1 MIRLYIILGM
11 LATFSPANTQVV
23 TDPELSL
30 KLEGLT
36 NFNAIKKTVLDDYT
50 EKLSALTPAD
60 SLERKKIMRSL
71 KMWNR
76 DFWISE
82 YYVNEKGEIGN
93 VNEINLQTYEAFKR
107 TTRSASN
114 RSQPINWISQGPTNV
129 NFNLTHGEGIGRIDV
144 IEFNP
149 YNANIIYAGS
159 AHGGLF
165 KTVDGGANWASV
177 SSFLPSLG
185 ISGIAIDPT
194 NTDVIY
200 VLTGDANS
208 SGGCFNGG
216 ACTQLGEYISAS
228 QGVFKTY
235 DGGINWF
242 KTGPLGSGIYNG
254 RKLIIDPSNP
264 NILIAATSVG
274 IFRTMDGGNTW
285 ANVSGGTANYWDIEF
300 KPTDPGVV
308 YAVGANTFNK
318 STNNGTAFTPI
329 TVMGLDSSTRISM
342 AVTPAN
348 PNRVV
353 LFAGKSVSGGGILV
367 GIFSSDNSGDAFNL
381 LYNDNNNNLFNNYI
395 DINNT
400 NSQVNY
406 NNTIAISPA
415 NENIILVGG
424 LCIWST
430 HDGGYHWTQ
439 ETAYWAPSSILHDYA
454 HPDTHFLVFDSNGT
468 LYCGNDGGV
477 YRGDP
482 DGNEWNWPFI
492 NNGMNATQF
501 YHFER
506 QNDED
511 MLWGGAQDN
520 GILAQNSGGTF
531 DMYYGGDGYD
541 EMTDRDY
548 LVADGDNDD
557 VYFSFNN
564 SIRKDCAVGS
574 CDISVPMNTNFFA
587 NLAMS
592 PDLEDKI
599 YAGYQT
605 STYISYNAGSDWTNM
620 GNVPGNWCIS
630 TCPSNTNIFYAAGNN
645 AGYAGGLRKWQSSGM
660 WTDLTPALIAAN
672 YNSNL
677 KITDIDVDPFDA
689 NKVYI
694 SVAGTTANAKVF
706 RTLDGGSTWE
716 SLSPFELPNVPVF
729 SVKKDFNDGV
739 YAGTS
744 IGVFYKR
751 NNVNYWEYFSNG
763 LPPVPVSEIELWFDT
778 EVWISTFGRGIWN
791 TSQYQSCQSN
801 LTLAGDVQ
809 GNYFK
814 EASNEITS
822 SQLIKGGDGT
832 YVKYNRGNRITLIPG
847 FKATYGSRFKTYSSG
862 CGGNI
867 D

>member
-1 MIRLYIILGM
+1 MKRFLVIIGF
-11 LATFSPANTQVV
+11 LAYTCDMASQISP
-23 TDPELSL
+23 DPELNV

-36 NFNAIKKTVLDDYT
+36 NFNEIKNTVLGHYN
-50 EKLSALTPAD
+50 EKLSALTPTD
-60 SLERKKIMRSL
+60 TIGRKKIMRAL

-76 DFWISE
+76 EFWIGE
-82 YYVNEKGEIGN
+82 YYTNEKGEIGN
-93 VNEINLQTYEAFKR
+93 ATDIDYRAYESLKR
-107 TTRSASN
+107 TNRNTTN

-129 NFNLTHGEGIGRIDV
+129 NFNFNHGEGIGRIDV

-165 KTVDGGANWASV
+165 KTTDGGANWAPV
-177 SSFLPSLG
+177 SAFLPSLG

-194 NTDVIY
+194 NTDIIY

-208 SGGCFNGG
+208 SGGCFNGNV
-216 ACTQLGEYISAS
+216 CTVLGEYISAS

-235 DGGINWF
+235 DGGINWY
-242 KTGPLGSGIYNG
+242 KTDTLGIGLYNG
-254 RKLIIDPSNP
+254 RKLIIDPTNP

-274 IFRTMDGGNTW
+274 IFRTTDGGNNW
-285 ANVSGGTANYWDIEF
+285 INVSGGSINIWDIEF
-300 KPTDPGVV
+300 KPTDPSVV
-308 YAVGANTFNK
+308 YAVGNNAFYK
-318 STNNGTAFTPI
+318 SIDNGASFAPI
-329 TVMGLDSSTRISM
+329 SVDGLNVSTRISM

-353 LFAGKSVSGGGILV
+353 LFAGMAVSGGGVLV
-367 GIFSSDNSGDAFNL
+367 GIFSSDNQGQSFSL

-395 DINNT
+395 DLNNT

-406 NNTIAISPA
+406 NNTIAISPS

-424 LCIWST
+424 LCIWSS
-430 HDGGYHWTQ
+430 HDGGYHWEQ
-439 ETAYWAPSSILHDYA
+439 ETAYWAPSSALHDYA
-454 HPDTHFLVFDSNGT
+454 HPDTHYLVFDPNGT

-511 MLWGGAQDN
+511 VIWGGAQDN
-520 GILAQNSGGTF
+520 GILAQNSGGVF
-531 DMYYGGDGYD
+531 DLYYGGDGYD

-557 VYFSFNN
+557 VYFSVNN
-564 SIRKDCAVGS
+564 SIRKDCATGS
-574 CDISVPMNTNFFA
+574 CDISIPGNTNFFA

-605 STYISYNAGSDWTNM
+605 STYISFNAGSDWTNM

-630 TCPSNTNIFYAAGNN
+630 TCPSNTNIFYAAGKN
-645 AGYAGGLRKWQSSGM
+645 AGYVGGLRKWESAGI

-672 YNSNL
+672 YDSDL
-677 KITDIDVDPFDA
+677 KITDIDVDPNDA

-694 SVAGTTANAKVF
+694 SVAGTTAFAKVF
-706 RTLDGGSTWE
+706 RTLDGGTTWE
-716 SLSPFELPNVPVF
+716 SLAPYELPNVPVF
-729 SVKKDFNDGV
+729 SVKKDANAGV

-791 TSQYQSCQSN
+791 TSQYQSCQDN
-801 LTLAGDVQ
+801 LTLTGDVQ

-814 EASNEITS
+814 EAGNEITS

-832 YVKYNRGNRITLIPG
+832 YVKYNRGNRITLVPG
-847 FKATYGSRFKTYSSG
+847 FKATYGSRFRTFSSG
-862 CGGNI
+862 CGGNV